1 MSNELGVEQYCEQH
15 LQDNTCMA
23 IKAAIGAS
31 LELKKRGVK
40 PRFANFALTRWGKYP
55 SWTKGSVTVTEPDA
69 PNKPAVAQVH
79 DAAGVVGYGVC
90 NILRT
95 ILTHSVNQY
104 GTGTCGSVAPLAA
117 LSWSAPAQAIKMSLR
132 LFWVGTM
139 HKSFKVCDNIYDLQ
153 PGLVPLSNDK
163 VNVAVGRKMKHM
175 QPTKIEHLCQ
185 EKCDQ
190 LEAVK
195 EGKSFPMMSAGL
207 TAMWTYASLSHLK
220 EAPKGCPAPTDS
232 VLQVMYPDMIQ
243 EEPTKMEA
251 FFDKE
256 PTSMQWYLGPDGRK
270 MLYHDDPAH
279 DDNLNL
285 CKQFISPNCVRV
297 KDVPVVD
304 YQENED
310 QLNKACAALKAGGIH
325 AIEQVPRGDEA
336 FLSDNSDIAETLST
350 GMALRDRCA
359 IVEDAGRMRRRHLL
373 CPLCCS
379 GDDEVAAAA
388 AELLDQLA
396 EPDATFSGGRRTFHY
411 RGIEVEYWELDED
424 PCDLL
429 FGYGA
434 WPVLDWNVDQGVEQ
448 FDIIVAS
455 DVLLCCC
462 GAPEALPA
470 VLSRRLKLDGKA
482 LLLNVLR
489 GARAQLIAISLL
501 QRHGFLV
508 SIFAVASLDMDQL
521 KSAARRV
528 KERHVSLR
536 VKNLRFLASLNEEA
550 LRSQARLC
558 ALLERSEGALLPEIS
573 VSQKGVIFDLVAQ
586 LLDFALAE
594 ASKHASNLSTAPA
607 LKLASLIDTQ
617 LLCQVVTGPF
627 RRRLLALSRKRDGGY
642 ATASRSR
649 SLSGGVK
656 AMSCGEVFSVAASSS
671 ELSLQAWEDAS
682 NACCERIA
690 LCIQQAVASKAGET
704 RGAEPS

>member
-1 MSNELGVEQYCEQH
+1 MHFGLLFFSTFALEAQTFGSTGRVAEMSNELGVEQYCEQH

-163 VNVAVGRKMKHM
+163 VDVAVGRKMKHM

-310 QLNKACAALKAGGIH
+310 QLNKACAALKAGGASILSVAGSTGLSYGSKEKSKPGLLIDGQLITDQGKGTH
-325 AIEQVPRGDEA
+325 SSHQVYLQDCDVANNVYTIWSWAGVLYLTKQNLIGTPEA
-336 FLSDNSDIAETLST
+336 NSERVLWQVYLAET
-350 GMALRDRCA
+350 
-359 IVEDAGRMRRRHLL
+359 I
-373 CPLCCS
+373 
-379 GDDEVAAAA
+379 
-388 AELLDQLA
+388 
-396 EPDATFSGGRRTFHY
+396 Y
-411 RGIEVEYWELDED
+411 
-424 PCDLL
+424 
-429 FGYGA
+429 
-434 WPVLDWNVDQGVEQ
+434 
-448 FDIIVAS
+448 
-455 DVLLCCC
+455 
-462 GAPEALPA
+462 
-470 VLSRRLKLDGKA
+470 
-482 LLLNVLR
+482 
-489 GARAQLIAISLL
+489 
-501 QRHGFLV
+501 
-508 SIFAVASLDMDQL
+508 
-521 KSAARRV
+521 
-528 KERHVSLR
+528 
-536 VKNLRFLASLNEEA
+536 
-550 LRSQARLC
+550 
-558 ALLERSEGALLPEIS
+558 
-573 VSQKGVIFDLVAQ
+573 IFD
-586 LLDFALAE
+586 D
-594 ASKHASNLSTAPA
+594 
-607 LKLASLIDTQ
+607 
-617 LLCQVVTGPF
+617 
-627 RRRLLALSRKRDGGY
+627 
-642 ATASRSR
+642 
-649 SLSGGVK
+649 
-656 AMSCGEVFSVAASSS
+656 
-671 ELSLQAWEDAS
+671 
-682 NACCERIA
+682 
-690 LCIQQAVASKAGET
+690 
-704 RGAEPS
+704 